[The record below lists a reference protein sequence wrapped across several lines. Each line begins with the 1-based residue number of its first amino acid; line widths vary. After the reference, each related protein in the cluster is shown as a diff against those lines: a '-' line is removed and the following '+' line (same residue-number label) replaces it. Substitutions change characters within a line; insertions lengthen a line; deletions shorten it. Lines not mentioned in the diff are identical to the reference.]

1 MRGFHCHR
9 QGQENHCSNGI
20 LPTSAHESTAGG
32 LDEVQESSVAVS
44 SEV

>member
-9 QGQENHCSNGI
+9 HQENHCSNGI
-20 LPTSAHESTAGG
+20 LPTSHESTAGG

-44 SEV
+44 EV